1 MTNQSPTLDRL
12 IEESQGLVRSLASR
26 IHRKGPPNV
35 DLEDMIAY
43 GQIGLAEAA
52 HDFDPS
58 RGNQFSTYAYYR
70 IRGAIYDGLAKMSW
84 FGRAQYQQARY
95 DRMANETLR
104 ASNEEA
110 APATPGDK
118 ESNARWFRN
127 LSWNLM
133 VVYLAANSR
142 TNEEDE
148 EMILEDKSALPPP
161 SVLIGREITQKLH
174 DLINTLPATEAN
186 LIRATYFEGLT
197 LQEAGEKMGF
207 SKSWASRLHA
217 KTLQRLARSLKQAG
231 LAS

>member
-12 IEESQGLVRSLASR
+12 IEESLGLVRSLASQ

-104 ASNEEA
+104 ASN
-110 APATPGDK
+110 
-118 ESNARWFRN
+118 
-127 LSWNLM
+127 
-133 VVYLAANSR
+133 
-142 TNEEDE
+142 
-148 EMILEDKSALPPP
+148 
-161 SVLIGREITQKLH
+161 
-174 DLINTLPATEAN
+174 
-186 LIRATYFEGLT
+186 
-197 LQEAGEKMGF
+197 
-207 SKSWASRLHA
+207 
-217 KTLQRLARSLKQAG
+217 
-231 LAS
+231 